1 MTDEGSGALQGDV
14 SEKALE
20 KFSEEAY
27 KAGLEACRDVRE
39 LMSKNPDLVFAMLD
53 TLPGLI
59 DNWAYY
65 TVAYIESVSETEKL
79 RELLDNLPSIVLSL
93 VSSVY
98 GAELGVPIAAL
109 LLIPAGPLTA
119 AIAKCGYE
127 SKDPVVEPAS
137 PLEARLRATVLSAQA
152 SVYRVYFSLV
162 SAIEEEEEA
171 GSLWRPREARLL
183 YM

>member
-1 MTDEGSGALQGDV
+1 MPGEDPTAKGGDAP
-14 SEKALE
+14 EKALE
-20 KFSEEAY
+20 KFGEEAY
-27 KAGLEACRDVRE
+27 NAGLEACRDIRE
-39 LMSKNPDLVFAMLD
+39 LTGKNPDLILTMLD

-59 DNWAYY
+59 DSWAYY
-65 TVAYIESVSETEKL
+65 TISYIEGTSEAGKL
-79 RELLDNLPSIVLSL
+79 KELMDNLPSIVLSL

-98 GAELGVPIAAL
+98 GISLGVPLAAL

-127 SKDPVVEPAS
+127 SEEPIVEPAS

-152 SVYRVYFSLV
+152 SVYRVYFSLAA
-162 SAIEEEEEA
+162 AIEEEEA

-183 YM
+183 HM